1 MLVERGKFELEEKG
15 DISDIIYVTRTRY
28 GRTRSRV
35 PPTLLS
41 SPHSSHEKRRRTCEC
56 DFARPQKTTL
66 NFFHKWEQLS
76 FNSASV
82 GQLLKWKKKR
92 RERKEKQRN
101 EIIHSRVWRTGET
114 ESLSKINF
122 RQIKGFSLRE
132 GSLVTRRNN
141 YHSIIFQWKVYRI
154 NYTCKL
160 D

>member
-35 PPTLLS
+35 P
-41 SPHSSHEKRRRTCEC
+41 PHSSHEKRRRTCEC

-92 RERKEKQRN
+92 GRKEKQRN
-101 EIIHSRVWRTGET
+101 EIIHNHVWRM
-114 ESLSKINF
+114 ESLSKIKF
-122 RQIKGFSLRE
+122 RQIKGFKVSLRE